1 MDKSLYAT
9 QARVLLASG
18 SPRRRELLT
27 LILPEFGIATSREV
41 SETYPSTMQAEE
53 VAPYLS
59 KLKADA
65 YLSDLVEGEIIIT
78 ADTVVINDGIILGKP
93 RDEEQA
99 VDILRS
105 LMGHTHRVVTGVT
118 LTSTVAQETF
128 SETTD
133 VTFGP
138 LSDREIDLYVHNFHP
153 LDKSGAYGIQEWI
166 GCAGISSINGCYYNV
181 MGLPLHALYLHLKNF
196 KY

>member
-1 MDKSLYAT
+1 MEKSLYAT
-9 QARVLLASG
+9 QANVLLASN
-18 SPRRRELLT
+18 SPRRRELLE
-27 LILPEFGIATSREV
+27 LIVPEFGIATIRDID
-41 SETYPSTMQAEE
+41 ETYPSTLAPEE

-65 YLSDLVEGEIIIT
+65 YSRELEPGEIIIT
-78 ADTVVINDGIILGKP
+78 ADTVVINGGKILGKP
-93 RDEEQA
+93 RDEDNA
-99 VDILRS
+99 VEILRS

-133 VTFGP
+133 VTFSS
-138 LSDREIDLYVHNFHP
+138 LSDEEIDLYVKNFHP
-153 LDKSGAYGIQEWI
+153 LDKAGAYGIQEWI
-166 GCAGISSINGCYYNV
+166 GCVGISGINGCYYNV
-181 MGLPLHALYLHLKNF
+181 MGLPLHTLYLHLKDF

>member
-41 SETYPSTMQAEE
+41 SETYPSTLQAEE
-53 VAPYLS
+53 VAPFLS

-93 RDEEQA
+93 RDE
-99 VDILRS
+99 
-105 LMGHTHRVVTGVT
+105 
-118 LTSTVAQETF
+118 
-128 SETTD
+128 
-133 VTFGP
+133 
-138 LSDREIDLYVHNFHP
+138 
-153 LDKSGAYGIQEWI
+153 I
-166 GCAGISSINGCYYNV
+166 GRAHV
-181 MGLPLHALYLHLKNF
+181 
-196 KY
+196 

>member
-1 MDKSLYAT
+1 MEKSLYAT
-9 QARVLLASG
+9 QANVLLASN
-18 SPRRRELLT
+18 SPRRRELLE
-27 LILPEFGIATSREV
+27 LIVPEFGIATIHDID
-41 SETYPSTMQAEE
+41 ETYPYTLAPEE

-65 YLSDLVEGEIIIT
+65 YSRELVPGEIIIT
-78 ADTVVINDGIILGKP
+78 ADTVVINGGKILGKP
-93 RDEEQA
+93 RDEDNA
-99 VDILRS
+99 VEILRS

-133 VTFGP
+133 VTFSS
-138 LSDREIDLYVHNFHP
+138 LSDEEIDLYVKNFHP
-153 LDKSGAYGIQEWI
+153 LDKAGAYGIQEWI
-166 GCAGISSINGCYYNV
+166 GCVGISGINGCYYNV
-181 MGLPLHALYLHLKNF
+181 MGLPLHTLYLHLKDF